1 MIVSR
6 QACASGVGDSVVV
19 DLEAYLPYDMKTEA
33 ALLGVSLAGGRLR
46 TAHVRL
52 RRGVSYG
59 RS

>member
-19 DLEAYLPYDMKTEA
+19 DLEAYLPYDMRTEA